1 LLLKPEPDDYRFL
14 IENLPDAF
22 AYNQI
27 VLDDRGTPV
36 DYIFIEVNQ
45 AYEEMTG
52 LKREAIIGKNATE
65 IYPDINTSEFN
76 WLGTYGRVALTSE
89 PTRFVRFYKPFRC
102 WYDISVYSDK
112 PGYFAVSLRNINEQK
127 KIEQDLRESEEK
139 HRRLFETMAQGVVYH
154 AADGKIISAN
164 PAAEKILGLSFEQM
178 QGKTTMDPRWQM
190 IEEDGTAVTGTD
202 HPSMIALRTGQT
214 VGPVTRGVFHPDK
227 NSYIW
232 LSITAIP
239 LFQPGE
245 EKPFQV
251 YAAFTDI
258 TERRQAEEDLRI
270 TQLTVDKSPLSVFW
284 ISPEGKFIY
293 VNEMATKKLG
303 YSSDEL
309 LSMYVWDVDPN
320 YPQEK
325 RKEQWNLHRQAE
337 ERSVESDHK
346 RRDGTTFPVRINIYH
361 LAFGDKEMEVAEAED
376 ITESKQAEDEIRTMN
391 EKLEERVRER
401 TSQLEASNR
410 ELDAFSYSVSHD
422 LRGPLNRIDGF
433 SQALLEDYAAQLDH
447 QGQDYLRRISN
458 SSRQMT
464 ELIDDLLKLSKVSQ
478 MEINHETVEISAL
491 VNVCLK
497 ELRAREPQRNIEIVV
512 TPNLIVEG
520 DTALLRIVLENLI
533 DNAWKYTRQAG
544 KARIEFGITETNCQR
559 AYYIRDNG
567 VGFDM
572 KYAAKLFIAFQRLH
586 SEQEFSGT
594 GIGLSIVSRIIKR
607 HGGKVW
613 AEGEPGKGACFY
625 FTLP

>member
-1 LLLKPEPDDYRFL
+1 MKPDLDNYRFL

-22 AYNQI
+22 AYNRI
-27 VLDDRGTPV
+27 VLDDQGNPV

-52 LKREAIIGKNATE
+52 LKREELIGKKATE
-65 IYPDINTSEFN
+65 IYPDINTSAFN
-76 WLGTYGRVALTSE
+76 WLGTYGRVALTTK
-89 PTRFVRFYKPFRC
+89 PTRFIRFYKPFGC

-112 PGYFAVSLRNINEQK
+112 PGYFAVSLRDISEQK
-127 KIEQDLRESEEK
+127 KIEHDLRESEEK

-164 PAAEKILGLSFEQM
+164 PAAEKILGLTFEQM
-178 QGKTTMDPRWQM
+178 QGKTSMDPRWQM
-190 IEEDGTAVTGTD
+190 IKEDGAAVAGID

-227 NSYIW
+227 NSHIW
-232 LSITAIP
+232 LNITAIP

-258 TERRQAEEDLRI
+258 TERKQAEEDLRK
-270 TQLTVDKSPLSVFW
+270 TQLTVDKSPLSIFW
-284 ISPEGKFIY
+284 ITPEGKFIY
-293 VNEMATKKLG
+293 VNETAANKLG
-303 YSSDEL
+303 YSPDEL

-320 YPQEK
+320 YPQDK
-325 RKEQWNLHRQAE
+325 REEQWNLHRIEKQ
-337 ERSVESDHK
+337 RSVESEHR
-346 RRDGTTFPVRINIYH
+346 RRDGTTFPVRINICH
-361 LAFGDKEMEVAEAED
+361 LAFEGQEMEVAEAED
-376 ITESKQAEDEIRTMN
+376 ITESKQAEDKIRTMN

-422 LRGPLNRIDGF
+422 LRGPLNRIEGF
-433 SQALLEDYAAQLDH
+433 SQALLEDCAAQLDQ
-447 QGQDYLRRISN
+447 QGHDYLRRISN

-478 MEINHETVEISAL
+478 MKINHEPVEISAL
-491 VNVCLK
+491 VNVCFK

-512 TPNLIVEG
+512 TPGLIVEG

-533 DNAWKYTRQAG
+533 GNAWKFTRQAE
-544 KARIEFGITETNCQR
+544 KARIEFGKTETDGQSI
-559 AYYIRDNG
+559 YYIRDNG
-567 VGFDM
+567 AGFDM
-572 KYAAKLFIAFQRLH
+572 KHANKLFTAFQRLH

-594 GIGLSIVSRIIKR
+594 GIGLNIVSRIINR